1 MSFTFRSV
9 RETDVEKLVVLYAT
23 NEEFTSFIANE
34 AVDPFRT
41 TSYMDKV
48 LVLDDIFRIKLRRKT
63 VSEIRLTDFQSEEMD
78 SLLNQLPNLLKT
90 YVIKTDYEFGN
101 NKKVDENFCY
111 IVYRIIQ
118 SERVF
123 KSFKTFETAFLK
135 ASALRYDYKKYA
147 KKFSAAEEEDE
158 VKPEP
163 EEEKPGREQD
173 IVDEEFETESEFE
186 DDE

>member
-1 MSFTFRSV
+1 MSVFQEVKRS
-9 RETDVEKLVVLYAT
+9 DVEKLVVLYAT
-23 NEEFTSFIANE
+23 NEEFTSFIAND

-48 LVLDDIFRIKLRRKT
+48 LILDDIFRIKLKHKQ
-63 VSEIRLTDFQSEEMD
+63 VAEIRLSDFKSDKMD

-101 NKKVDENFCY
+101 NKSVDEHFCY

-118 SERVF
+118 SDRVF

-135 ASALRYDYKKYA
+135 ASTLRYDYKKYS
-147 KKFSAAEEEDE
+147 KKFMAKTEEVSSKVE
-158 VKPEP
+158 V
-163 EEEKPGREQD
+163 EKSSPD
-173 IVDEEFETESEFE
+173 IADEEFETESEFE
-186 DDE
+186 DEE